1 MDLHLSPE
9 QEQLV
14 ATFEGLL
21 TKYSST
27 DSVRDTESTGHDP
40 DLWDRMKSLGVLE
53 MAVDETQG
61 GWGAL
66 FLDIVLI
73 AEARGRHI
81 APVPLIEAVVAARLL
96 ARCDDKVALRL
107 LADVLAG
114 RRLVVFSPQPARGGQ
129 ARLVPGGSI
138 ADNVLVFTGD
148 EMCAVPLLEQR
159 EPIENIG
166 SLALADVR
174 LDGAEVALGTQKSP
188 RIAYETALN
197 EWLVLT
203 SASLVGL
210 GAKALQVGVA
220 YVQER
225 KAWGS
230 PIGSFQAIA
239 HPLADSATAVDG
251 ARLLTYEAA
260 WLRDVDDANLAR
272 RADEVAKMCFA
283 FSTETACDVTQRSL
297 HFHGGYGFMLDY
309 DIQMY
314 YRRAR
319 AWPAVFCEPE
329 RAYQMAGDDRYGPGG
344 GGSGERRGL
353 G

>member
-14 ATFEGLL
+14 ATFDGLL

-27 DSVRDTESTGHDP
+27 ERVRDSESTGYDP
-40 DLWDRMKSLGVLE
+40 DLWDRVKSLGVLE
-53 MAVDETQG
+53 MAVDESQG

-66 FLDIVLI
+66 FLDLVLI
-73 AEARGRHI
+73 AETRGRYI
-81 APVPLIEAVVAARLL
+81 APVPLIEAVVAARVL
-96 ARCDDKVALRL
+96 ARCDDTVAQGL
-107 LADVLAG
+107 LVDVLAG
-114 RRLVVFSPQPARGGQ
+114 RRLIVFSAQPARDGV

-138 ADNVLVFTGD
+138 ADDALVFTED
-148 EMCAVPLLEQR
+148 EMCAVPLPEKR
-159 EPIENIG
+159 IPVDNIG
-166 SLALADVR
+166 SMALADVR
-174 LDGAEVALGTQKSP
+174 LDGAKVALGAGDS
-188 RIAYETALN
+188 RGLYETALN
-197 EWLVLT
+197 EWMVLT

-210 GAKALQVGVA
+210 GAKALEVGVA

-225 KAWGS
+225 MAWGS
-230 PIGSFQAIA
+230 PIGTFQAIA

-260 WLRDVDDANLAR
+260 WLRDVGDGNLAR

-309 DIQMY
+309 DIQLY

-329 RAYQMAGDDRYGPGG
+329 RAYEMAGDDRYGSGG
-344 GGSGERRGL
+344 AGSGERLRQG
-353 G
+353 